1 MPSRSRC
8 LLHAV
13 PWSVRALLSQACPAP
28 KTLDNARCM
37 ATIDARMRTILV
49 ARERLQR
56 LRHLRVCLQLVEQH
70 TVQAHLQLV
79 AAFAERY
86 NLYKKQ

>member
-1 MPSRSRC
+1 
-8 LLHAV
+8 
-13 PWSVRALLSQACPAP
+13 
-28 KTLDNARCM
+28 M

-49 ARERLQR
+49 ARQRLQR
-56 LRHLRVCLQLVEQH
+56 LHHLRVCLQLVEQH

-86 NLYKKQ
+86 DV